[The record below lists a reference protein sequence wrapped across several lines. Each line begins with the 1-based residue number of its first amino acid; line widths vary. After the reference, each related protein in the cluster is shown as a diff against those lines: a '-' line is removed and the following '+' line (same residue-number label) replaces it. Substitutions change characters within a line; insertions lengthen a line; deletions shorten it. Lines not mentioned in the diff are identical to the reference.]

1 MGPLRLHEIPPLPN
15 KPMNLAGAFSAA
27 LRFSVP
33 CKGRLIAAAA
43 SLRFGHRNPCSSSA
57 CRLLAGSLGRVGSCA
72 QPGGLHD
79 GFAFRPSAF
88 G

>member
-1 MGPLRLHEIPPLPN
+1 MPLAN

-43 SLRFGHRNPCSSSA
+43 FSLVWPPEALFLQ
-57 CRLLAGSLGRVGSCA
+57 RLQVIGRVVRWTTDST
-72 QPGGLHD
+72 
-79 GFAFRPSAF
+79 
-88 G
+88 